1 MAWHTEIQNATETDK
16 SKVSKTLNTWRI
28 KETGLEK
35 CVPCNQVN
43 KYSLSTNQKAS
54 YLNRKIDTLN
64 YSAEGKRKKSKREKK
79 RIHNFRYET
88 DF

>member
-43 KYSLSTNQKAS
+43 KYSISINQKAS
-54 YLNRKIDTLN
+54 YWNRKIDTLN
-64 YSAEGKRKKSKREKK
+64 YSVEGKRKKKVKEKK
-79 RIHNFRYET
+79 DT
-88 DF
+88 